1 MEYYFVK
8 IMPHIRKYGEY
19 IMTQH
24 DKNKIN
30 SMNNKINNLKKEN
43 KELLLSQTNIIYPKG
58 HAIYIIKQRRLNK
71 NYYKIGYTKNLNKRL
86 FVYNTSF
93 PYKIKFNYYFLI
105 KNKKID
111 ICIKKIMKNNEFVKN
126 KEYYKISFT
135 NIIKF
140 IQSCDKSI
148 KKINC
153 GYCLKKYNIF
163 KIKKHSCKLK
173 N

>member
-19 IMTQH
+19 IMTQS

-111 ICIKKIMKNNEFVKN
+111 NCIKK
-126 KEYYKISFT
+126 
-135 NIIKF
+135 
-140 IQSCDKSI
+140 
-148 KKINC
+148 
-153 GYCLKKYNIF
+153 
-163 KIKKHSCKLK
+163 
-173 N
+173 